1 MAEEHLGQRQ
11 DRQWLW
17 TKIFSAFRLA
27 LDAKKLVLA
36 AIGILIT
43 ALGWLGLAYLFY
55 ASRTMPQWKDYDH
68 AGASEEQRQQQFQAF
83 KGARAHWNLL
93 HELAGPQ
100 YPQKL
105 EQPADVAQSLDVYEA
120 LEDIYQANHRL
131 AAIVK
136 VHEKDKAYV
145 LELAVPEDATYK
157 VTPYKVTPLDDAE
170 KLKGRSF
177 NLAELQL
184 ENGKD
189 GNIVRLDNAPFRVD
203 QNFEDLRKFREGA
216 ESRKQ
221 LQDKIDR
228 MDKPAQRKA
237 YEEALA
243 LYTAWTARPELLRIK
258 PAGRMRVLPW
268 FEDRGPNPYLM
279 IADVVKRAGGAAET
293 TQPWRRGDY
302 VRWLFADEIPVLL
315 EPLFKFLTPV
325 VYFFDRRAGV
335 WEHLYLALVL
345 LFTLAVWGF
354 FGGAITRIAAVQF
367 ARGERIT
374 LRDALGFARDRWLSF
389 FAAPI
394 FPLFFLILMTIAL
407 IIFGFVELIPIFG
420 DIFIAGLLWPIVL
433 LTGFIMAIVLVGLV
447 GWPLMYATISTEASD
462 SFDALSRSYSYVYQA
477 PWHYLWY
484 SVVACVYGAAVVFFV
499 TFMASLLVF
508 LGKWGVAQTPGMA
521 HFNREPSYFF
531 AYAPTS
537 FGWRDLLIHDNPGAA
552 AQETI
557 DSAGLRVTHYGFT
570 PEYRDALTWYNRTG
584 AVLVSIWIYLF
595 FLLTLG
601 FSYSFFWSA
610 GTVIYFLMRRQV
622 DDTDLDEVHLEGEG
636 LDEPFTKPVP
646 PAPAAPATKPGAVS
660 LNMVEAPPAGVVA
673 PPPVATTTAPPVP
686 TPSAQVI
693 TAPAHE
699 PPAEPAL
706 HTPRDGESAP
716 PLNNPLP

>member
-407 IIFGFVELIPIFG
+407 IIFGFVELIDRVAHWLHHGHRPG
-420 DIFIAGLLWPIVL
+420 GLGRLAADVCDDQHGSERQLRCPEPFL
-433 LTGFIMAIVLVGLV
+433 QLRLSGSL
-447 GWPLMYATISTEASD
+447 
-462 SFDALSRSYSYVYQA
+462 ALS
-477 PWHYLWY
+477 
-484 SVVACVYGAAVVFFV
+484 VVLGCGLRLRGGRRLLRDLHGLAAGVSRQVGCRPDAGHGALQSRA
-499 TFMASLLVF
+499 LVF
-508 LGKWGVAQTPGMA
+508 LRIRP
-521 HFNREPSYFF
+521 
-531 AYAPTS
+531 
-537 FGWRDLLIHDNPGAA
+537 DLLRLARSAHSRQSGGRGA
-552 AQETI
+552 
-557 DSAGLRVTHYGFT
+557 GN
-570 PEYRDALTWYNRTG
+570 NR
-584 AVLVSIWIYLF
+584 
-595 FLLTLG
+595 
-601 FSYSFFWSA
+601 
-610 GTVIYFLMRRQV
+610 
-622 DDTDLDEVHLEGEG
+622 
-636 LDEPFTKPVP
+636 
-646 PAPAAPATKPGAVS
+646 
-660 LNMVEAPPAGVVA
+660 
-673 PPPVATTTAPPVP
+673 
-686 TPSAQVI
+686 
-693 TAPAHE
+693 
-699 PPAEPAL
+699 
-706 HTPRDGESAP
+706 
-716 PLNNPLP
+716 